1 MVQENL
7 QKILANIPEGVTLL
21 AVSKTKPES
30 DILEA
35 YNYGIRN
42 FGENKVQ
49 EMVGKHENLP
59 KDIKWH
65 MIGHLQTNK
74 VKYMASF
81 VSLIHSVDSLN
92 LLETINKEAAKVNR
106 VIPCLLQ
113 FHIASEE
120 TKFGLSEDE
129 AYALLD
135 SDSFKAMK
143 NVEISG
149 VMGMATNTDN
159 MEVVRSE
166 FRHLKQIFDKLHE
179 KYFADSSSFK
189 TISMGMSHDYPIAI
203 EEGSTI
209 VRIGSLIFGERNYNL

>member
-1 MVQENL
+1 MIQENL
-7 QKILANIPEGVTLL
+7 QKILATIPDGVTLL

-65 MIGHLQTNK
+65 LIGHLQTNK

-92 LLETINKEAAKVNR
+92 LLETINKEATKVNR

-129 AYALLD
+129 AYTLLN
-135 SDSFKAMK
+135 SDSYKSMK
-143 NVEISG
+143 NVEICG
-149 VMGMATNTDN
+149 VMGMATNTEN
-159 MEVVRSE
+159 MDLVRSE
-166 FRHLKQIFDKLHE
+166 FKHLKSIFDNLHE
-179 KYFADSSSFK
+179 KYFSNSSTFN
-189 TISMGMSHDYPIAI
+189 TISMGMSHDYQIAI

-209 VRIGSLIFGERNYNL
+209 VRIGSSIFGERNYNI

>member
-1 MVQENL
+1 MIQENL
-7 QKILANIPEGVTLL
+7 QKILVNIPEGVTLL

-65 MIGHLQTNK
+65 LIGHLQTNK

-120 TKFGLSEDE
+120 TKFGLSEGE
-129 AYALLD
+129 AYALLE
-135 SDSFKAMK
+135 SDSYKAMK
-143 NVEISG
+143 NVEICG
-149 VMGMATNTDN
+149 VMGMATNTEN
-159 MEVVRSE
+159 MDLVRSE
-166 FRHLKQIFDKLHE
+166 FKHLKHIFDNLHE
-179 KYFADSSSFK
+179 KYFSDSSSFK
-189 TISMGMSHDYPIAI
+189 TISMGMSHDYQIAI

-209 VRIGSLIFGERNYNL
+209 VRIGSSIFGERNYNV

>member
-1 MVQENL
+1 MIQENL

-49 EMVGKHENLP
+49 EMVGKYENLP

-65 MIGHLQTNK
+65 LIGHLQTNK

-81 VSLIHSVDSLN
+81 VSLIHRVDSLN
-92 LLETINKEAAKVNR
+92 LLETINKEAVKVNR

-129 AYALLD
+129 AYALLE
-135 SDSFKAMK
+135 SDSYKAMK
-143 NVEISG
+143 NVEICG
-149 VMGMATNTDN
+149 VMGMATNTEN
-159 MEVVRSE
+159 MDVVRSE
-166 FRHLKQIFDKLHE
+166 FKHLKQIFDNLHE
-179 KYFADSSSFK
+179 KYFAASTTFE
-189 TISMGMSHDYPIAI
+189 TISMGMSHDYQIAI

-209 VRIGSLIFGERNYNL
+209 VRIGSSIFGERNYNV

>member
-1 MVQENL
+1 MIQENL
-7 QKILANIPEGVTLL
+7 QKILATIPDGVTLL

-65 MIGHLQTNK
+65 LIGHLQTNK

-113 FHIASEE
+113 FHIATEE

-129 AYALLD
+129 AYALLN
-135 SDSFKAMK
+135 SDSYKSMK
-143 NVEISG
+143 NVEICG
-149 VMGMATNTDN
+149 VMGMATNTEN
-159 MEVVRSE
+159 MDLVRSE
-166 FRHLKQIFDKLHE
+166 FKHLKSIFDNLHE
-179 KYFADSSSFK
+179 KYFANSSTFN
-189 TISMGMSHDYPIAI
+189 TISMGMSHDYQIAI
-203 EEGSTI
+203 EECSTI
-209 VRIGSLIFGERNYNL
+209 VRIGSSIFGERNYNV

>member
-1 MVQENL
+1 MIQENL

-49 EMVGKHENLP
+49 EMVGKYENLP

-65 MIGHLQTNK
+65 LIGHLQTNK

-92 LLETINKEAAKVNR
+92 LLETINKEAVKVNR

-120 TKFGLSEDE
+120 TKFGFSEDE
-129 AYALLD
+129 AYALLE
-135 SDSFKAMK
+135 SDSYKAMK
-143 NVEISG
+143 NVEICGAQRSG
-149 VMGMATNTDN
+149 QHGIYGQVQLHLPSK
-159 MEVVRSE
+159 VYLLRS
-166 FRHLKQIFDKLHE
+166 
-179 KYFADSSSFK
+179 
-189 TISMGMSHDYPIAI
+189 
-203 EEGSTI
+203 
-209 VRIGSLIFGERNYNL
+209 

>member
-1 MVQENL
+1 MIQENL

-49 EMVGKHENLP
+49 EMVGKYENLP

-65 MIGHLQTNK
+65 LIGHLQTNK

-92 LLETINKEAAKVNR
+92 LLETINKEAVKVNR

-129 AYALLD
+129 AYALLE
-135 SDSFKAMK
+135 SDSYKSMK
-143 NVEISG
+143 NVEICG
-149 VMGMATNTDN
+149 VMGMATNTEN
-159 MEVVRSE
+159 MDVVRSE
-166 FRHLKQIFDKLHE
+166 FKHLKQIFDNLHE
-179 KYFADSSSFK
+179 KYFAASTTFK
-189 TISMGMSHDYPIAI
+189 TISMGMSHDYQIAI

-209 VRIGSLIFGERNYNL
+209 VRIGSSIFGERNYNV

>member
-1 MVQENL
+1 MIQENL
-7 QKILANIPEGVTLL
+7 KKILATIPDGVTLL

-65 MIGHLQTNK
+65 LIGHLQTNK

-92 LLETINKEAAKVNR
+92 LLETINKEATKVNR

-113 FHIASEE
+113 FHIATEE

-129 AYALLD
+129 AYALLN
-135 SDSFKAMK
+135 SDSYKSMK
-143 NVEISG
+143 NVEICG
-149 VMGMATNTDN
+149 VMGMATNTEN
-159 MEVVRSE
+159 MDLVRSE
-166 FRHLKQIFDKLHE
+166 FKHLKSIFDNLHE
-179 KYFADSSSFK
+179 KYFANSSTFN
-189 TISMGMSHDYPIAI
+189 TISMGMSHDYQIAI

-209 VRIGSLIFGERNYNL
+209 VRIGSSIFGERNYNI

>member
-1 MVQENL
+1 M
-7 QKILANIPEGVTLL
+7 

-49 EMVGKHENLP
+49 EMVGKYENLP

-65 MIGHLQTNK
+65 LIGHLQTNK

-92 LLETINKEAAKVNR
+92 LLETINKEAVKVNR

-129 AYALLD
+129 AYALLE
-135 SDSFKAMK
+135 SDSYKAMK
-143 NVEISG
+143 NVEICG
-149 VMGMATNTDN
+149 VMGMATNTEN
-159 MEVVRSE
+159 MDVVRSE
-166 FRHLKQIFDKLHE
+166 FKHLKQIFDNLHE
-179 KYFADSSSFK
+179 KYFADSTTFK
-189 TISMGMSHDYPIAI
+189 TISMGMSHDYQIAI

-209 VRIGSLIFGERNYNL
+209 VRIGSSIFGERNYNV

>member
-1 MVQENL
+1 MIQENL

-49 EMVGKHENLP
+49 EMVSKHENLP

-65 MIGHLQTNK
+65 LIGHLQTNK

-92 LLETINKEAAKVNR
+92 LLETINKEAVKVNR

-129 AYALLD
+129 AYALLE
-135 SDSFKAMK
+135 SDSYKAMK
-143 NVEISG
+143 NVEICG
-149 VMGMATNTDN
+149 VMGMATNTEN
-159 MEVVRSE
+159 MDVVRSE
-166 FRHLKQIFDKLHE
+166 FKHLKQIFDNLHE
-179 KYFADSSSFK
+179 KYFADSTTFE
-189 TISMGMSHDYPIAI
+189 TISMGMSHDYQIAI

-209 VRIGSLIFGERNYNL
+209 VRIGSSIFGERNYNV

>member
-1 MVQENL
+1 MIQENL

-49 EMVGKHENLP
+49 EMVGKYENLP

-92 LLETINKEAAKVNR
+92 LLETINKEAVKVNR

-129 AYALLD
+129 AYALLE
-135 SDSFKAMK
+135 SDSYKAMK
-143 NVEISG
+143 NVEICG
-149 VMGMATNTDN
+149 VMGMATNTEN
-159 MEVVRSE
+159 MDVVRSE
-166 FRHLKQIFDKLHE
+166 FKHLKQIFDNLHE
-179 KYFADSSSFK
+179 KYFADSTTFE
-189 TISMGMSHDYPIAI
+189 TISMGMSHDYQIAI

-209 VRIGSLIFGERNYNL
+209 VRIGSSIFGERNYNV